1 MPTVAALRTDPMP
14 RTMVQKIT
22 GAIIILMRATNI
34 VPSTPMSL
42 PTSGQIN
49 PTATPATTAM
59 ITEM

>member
-1 MPTVAALRTDPMP
+1 MP